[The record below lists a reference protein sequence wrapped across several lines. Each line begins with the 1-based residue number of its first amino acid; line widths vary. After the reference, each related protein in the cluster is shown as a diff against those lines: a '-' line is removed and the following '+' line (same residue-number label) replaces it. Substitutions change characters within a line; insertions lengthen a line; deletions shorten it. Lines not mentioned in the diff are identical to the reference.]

1 MDQPSDD
8 LIDHI
13 DAEKRRAR
21 LRRQR
26 IELEAELDDETH
38 EALIQAGEGG
48 TY

>member
-1 MDQPSDD
+1 MDEEQLD
-8 LIDHI
+8 I

-26 IELEAELDDETH
+26 IELEAELDDEAH
-38 EALIQAGEGG
+38 DALVEAGQGG